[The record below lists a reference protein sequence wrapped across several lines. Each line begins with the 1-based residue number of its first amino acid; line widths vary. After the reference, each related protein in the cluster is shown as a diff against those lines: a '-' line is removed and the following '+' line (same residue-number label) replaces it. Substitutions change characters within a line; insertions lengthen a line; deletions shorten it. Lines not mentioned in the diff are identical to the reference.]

1 MTLEHVINQ
10 IFKDGQV
17 LLAKI
22 KYVPVLA
29 EPMVAV
35 RSTATVCNIANVM
48 LVILVKHVRQL
59 FAIVTVIMAD
69 VFSVKI
75 SQKHAFALMDT
86 LEPIVKSQISP

>member
-1 MTLEHVINQ
+1 M
-10 IFKDGQV
+10 

-22 KYVPVLA
+22 KYVLALA

-35 RSTATVCNIANVM
+35 RFTAMVCNIANVM